1 SATLVSSR
9 PVMPTRDARV
19 AARPV
24 DLPVILSSRRIEQ
37 NQLELCFAIRH
48 SRALPETEA
57 VFFSVRAATH
67 RPRLRFQS
75 TCSRW
80 KITTRGGACEGKV
93 RSGEGRDRQH
103 ARRVCSP
110 DQIAADPFD
119 KLRAGSAATTA

>member
-1 SATLVSSR
+1 
-9 PVMPTRDARV
+9 MPTRDARV

-24 DLPVILSSRRIEQ
+24 DLPVIVSSRRIEQ
-37 NQLELCFAIRH
+37 NQLELCFAVRH

-93 RSGEGRDRQH
+93 RGGEDTIANTRGACAPQIRLQLTHSISSGQAPPPLQH
-103 ARRVCSP
+103 
-110 DQIAADPFD
+110 
-119 KLRAGSAATTA
+119 